1 MKKIVLMLL
10 VAMVPFLTIAQKRS
24 KKEDKQAVEQV
35 KKSNASVEYMMIKGI
50 EIPMINESTHPG
62 EDIREMALGAISSEN
77 VKLIIAFDYGNL
89 RNSEVKEMKT
99 NSGRFR
105 TMMSAVNTASEK
117 GWEFINS
124 NVISE
129 DKMKIHYYYMKRKK
143 KK

>member
-24 KKEDKQAVEQV
+24 KKEAKQAVEQV

-99 NSGRFR
+99 NSRRFR
-105 TMMSAVNTASEK
+105 TMMSAVNAAAEK

>member
-77 VKLIIAFDYGNL
+77 VKLIVAFDYGNL
-89 RNSEVKEMKT
+89 RNSEAKEMQT
-99 NSGRFR
+99 NSRRFR
-105 TMMSAVNTASEK
+105 TMMSAVNAAAEK

>member
-10 VAMVPFLTIAQKRS
+10 VVMVPFLTIAQKRS
-24 KKEDKQAVEQV
+24 KKEDKQSVEQV

-50 EIPMINESTHPG
+50 EISMINESTHPG
-62 EDIREMALGAISSEN
+62 EDVREMALGSISSEN

-89 RNSEVKEMKT
+89 RNSEAKEMKT
-99 NSGRFR
+99 NSRRFR
-105 TMMSAVNTASEK
+105 TMMSAVNAASEK

-124 NVISE
+124 NVVSE

>member
-24 KKEDKQAVEQV
+24 KKEAKQAVEQV

-62 EDIREMALGAISSEN
+62 EDIREMALGSISSEN

-89 RNSEVKEMKT
+89 RNSEVKEMQT
-99 NSGRFR
+99 NSRRFR
-105 TMMSAVNTASEK
+105 TMMSAVNAAAEK

>member
-50 EIPMINESTHPG
+50 EISMINESTHPG
-62 EDIREMALGAISSEN
+62 EDVREMALGSISSEN

-89 RNSEVKEMKT
+89 RNSEAKEMKT
-99 NSGRFR
+99 NSRRFR
-105 TMMSAVNTASEK
+105 TMMSAVNAASEK

-124 NVISE
+124 NVVSE

>member
-10 VAMVPFLTIAQKRS
+10 VAMVPFLTMAQKRS

-50 EIPMINESTHPG
+50 EIPMKNASG
-62 EDIREMALGAISSEN
+62 EPAGDVREMALGNVYSEN

-89 RNSEVKEMKT
+89 RNSEAKEMKT
-99 NSGRFR
+99 NSRRFR
-105 TMMSAVNTASEK
+105 TMMSAVNAAAEK

-129 DKMKIHYYYMKRKK
+129 DKMKIHYYYMKRNKK
-143 KK
+143 K

>member
-10 VAMVPFLTIAQKRS
+10 VVMVPFLTIAQKRS
-24 KKEDKQAVEQV
+24 KKEDKQSVEQV

-50 EIPMINESTHPG
+50 EISMINESTHPG
-62 EDIREMALGAISSEN
+62 EDVREMALGSISSEN

-89 RNSEVKEMKT
+89 RNSEAKEMKT
-99 NSGRFR
+99 NSRRFR
-105 TMMSAVNTASEK
+105 TMMSAVNAAAEK

>member
-10 VAMVPFLTIAQKRS
+10 VAMVPLITMAQKS
-24 KKEDKQAVEQV
+24 KKGDKQAVEQA
-35 KKSNASVEYMMIKGI
+35 KKSNASVEYMMIKGV
-50 EIPMINESTHPG
+50 EIPMKNASAEPAV
-62 EDIREMALGAISSEN
+62 DVREMALGGISSEN
-77 VKLIIAFDYGNL
+77 VKLIVAFDYGNL
-89 RNSEVKEMKT
+89 RNAEAKEMHT
-99 NSGRFR
+99 NSRRFR
-105 TMMSAVNTASEK
+105 TMMSAVNAAAEK

>member
-62 EDIREMALGAISSEN
+62 EDVREMALGSISSEN

-89 RNSEVKEMKT
+89 RNSEAKEMKT
-99 NSGRFR
+99 NSRRFR
-105 TMMSAVNTASEK
+105 TMMSAVNAASEK

>member
-24 KKEDKQAVEQV
+24 KKEAKQAVEQV

-89 RNSEVKEMKT
+89 RNSEAKEMKT
-99 NSGRFR
+99 NSRRFR
-105 TMMSAVNTASEK
+105 TMMSAVNAASEK

-124 NVISE
+124 NVVSE

>member
-10 VAMVPFLTIAQKRS
+10 VAMVPLITMAQKS
-24 KKEDKQAVEQV
+24 KKGDKQAVEQA
-35 KKSNASVEYMMIKGI
+35 KKSNASVEYMMIKGV
-50 EIPMINESTHPG
+50 EIPMNNASG
-62 EDIREMALGAISSEN
+62 EPAGDVREMALGNVYSEN

-89 RNSEVKEMKT
+89 RNLEAKEMQT
-99 NSGRFR
+99 NSRRFR
-105 TMMSAVNTASEK
+105 TMMSAVNAAAEK

>member
-1 MKKIVLMLL
+1 MKNIVLMLL
-10 VAMVPFLTIAQKRS
+10 VAMVPFLTMAQKRS
-24 KKEDKQAVEQV
+24 KKGDTQAVEQA

-50 EIPMINESTHPG
+50 EIPMINESTNPG

-77 VKLIIAFDYGNL
+77 VKLIVAFDYGNL
-89 RNSEVKEMKT
+89 RNAEVKEMTGK
-99 NSGRFR
+99 RYR
-105 TMMSAVNTASEK
+105 TMMSAVNAAAEK
-117 GWEFINS
+117 GWELINS

>member
-89 RNSEVKEMKT
+89 RNSEVKEMQA
-99 NSGRFR
+99 NSRRFR
-105 TMMSAVNTASEK
+105 TMMSAVNAAAEK

-129 DKMKIHYYYMKRKK
+129 DKMKVHYYYMKRKK

>member
-10 VAMVPFLTIAQKRS
+10 VAMVPFLTMAQKRS
-24 KKEDKQAVEQV
+24 KKDNKQAVEQT
-35 KKSNASVEYMMIKGI
+35 KNSKASVEYMMIKGI
-50 EIPMINESTHPG
+50 EISMINESTHPG
-62 EDIREMALGAISSEN
+62 EDVREMALGSISSEN
-77 VKLIIAFDYGNL
+77 VKLIVAFDYGHL
-89 RNSEVKEMKT
+89 RNAEVKEMMSK
-99 NSGRFR
+99 RFR
-105 TMMSAVNTASEK
+105 TMMSAVNTAAEK

>member
-1 MKKIVLMLL
+1 MKKIILMML
-10 VAMVPFLTIAQKRS
+10 VAMIPFLTMAQKRS
-24 KKEDKQAVEQV
+24 KKGDKQAVEQNEIS
-35 KKSNASVEYMMIKGI
+35 KATVEYMMIKGI

-62 EDIREMALGAISSEN
+62 EDVREMALGAISSEN

-89 RNSEVKEMKT
+89 RSKEAKEMHT
-99 NSGRFR
+99 NSRRFR
-105 TMMSAVNTASEK
+105 TMMSAVNTAAEK

-124 NVISE
+124 NVISD